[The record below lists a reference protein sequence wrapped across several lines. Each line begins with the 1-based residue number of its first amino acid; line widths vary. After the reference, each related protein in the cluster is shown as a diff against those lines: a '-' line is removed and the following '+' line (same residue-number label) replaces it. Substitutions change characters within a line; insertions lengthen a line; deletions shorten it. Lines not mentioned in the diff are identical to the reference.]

1 MIGYRIRT
9 TAVTLAISAFLFL
22 TGHIIHA
29 ATDDFQ
35 SYTAG
40 TNNLVGQ
47 AAFLGFG
54 NWVDMEG
61 DSGRLPSVGSLS
73 ISASNGFTGQ
83 AVKNSDNV
91 AHRSAAFDVGSA
103 LTVGDAVSV
112 YLQFDSA
119 SQGPEAH
126 LYVGNDTLVNATPN
140 DEVAFMLRMDSSSS
154 SYNLTADTFEG
165 DGSEIAGSVG
175 AGTRVKNLASFGD
188 WYEVR
193 INITGTGG
201 NGITDADAD
210 YRNVT
215 AGESFYTPLGSFA
228 SFPTGFGNGNT
239 FVGLGTFSDGGNFDN
254 LSTGSPTVGSG
265 PTDFTWTLDIL
276 GDWSEPGNWD
286 PPGGGP
292 PNDQNH
298 TAIFTSTQTSVVVL
312 TSPVTVN
319 RIEFDNAEGSYA
331 IAGLSSVNLFAN
343 TAATPVLPTIDVA
356 AGTHE
361 FQAAVNLNE
370 STLVTMASGAK
381 LTFNNALNLGGFTL
395 TKTGDGT
402 IAINNQLTTA
412 GGALD
417 IQQGTV
423 EGVGIVGGDVNNE
436 GGTISPGNSVA
447 SASSVPEPTSLMLV
461 AIGMISLICISRGQ
475 P

>member
-1 MIGYRIRT
+1 MTGYKIRI

-35 SYTAG
+35 SYAAG

-112 YLQFDSA
+112 MIQFDSA

-126 LYVGNDTLVNATPN
+126 LYVGNSSLTNGTNN
-140 DEVAFMLRMDSSSS
+140 DEEAFMLRMDSSSTR
-154 SYNLTADTFEG
+154 YNLTADTFEG
-165 DGSEIAGSVG
+165 DGSEIAGSEG

-193 INITGTGG
+193 IDITGAGA
-201 NGITDADAD
+201 NGITDATGK

-215 AGESFYTPLGSFA
+215 AGDSFTPLSA
-228 SFPTGFGNGNT
+228 FPSYATGLGLGNT
-239 FVGLGTFSDGGNFDN
+239 FIGLGTFSDGGNFDN
-254 LSTGSPTVGSG
+254 L
-265 PTDFTWTLDIL
+265 
-276 GDWSEPGNWD
+276 
-286 PPGGGP
+286 
-292 PNDQNH
+292 
-298 TAIFTSTQTSVVVL
+298 VV
-312 TSPVTVN
+312 
-319 RIEFDNAEGSYA
+319 
-331 IAGLSSVNLFAN
+331 
-343 TAATPVLPTIDVA
+343 
-356 AGTHE
+356 
-361 FQAAVNLNE
+361 
-370 STLVTMASGAK
+370 
-381 LTFNNALNLGGFTL
+381 
-395 TKTGDGT
+395 
-402 IAINNQLTTA
+402 
-412 GGALD
+412 
-417 IQQGTV
+417 
-423 EGVGIVGGDVNNE
+423 
-436 GGTISPGNSVA
+436 
-447 SASSVPEPTSLMLV
+447 VPEPSS
-461 AIGMISLICISRGQ
+461 ISLLLLGAVVFPIFCWCSNASYKTR
-475 P
+475 